1 MRFMKIVRFKPKP
14 EFLDDF
20 LNEYHLVTEKAL
32 KDGSIESYFTAI
44 IEDEIIYVGTF
55 NEIEKDTN
63 TLTRGLGWLDQYRHM
78 LQPYGEEGKYA
89 LVENGVISKENSI
102 TSR

>member
-1 MRFMKIVRFKPKP
+1 MKTVRFKPKP
-14 EFLDDF
+14 EFIDDF
-20 LNEYHLVTEKAL
+20 LHEYHLVTEKAL
-32 KDGSIESYFTAI
+32 KDGSIDSYFTAI

-63 TLTRGLGWLDQYRHM
+63 TLTRGLDWLDQYRHM
-78 LQPYGEEGKYA
+78 LQSYDENGEYA
-89 LVENGVISKENSI
+89 LVESGIISKENSI